1 MSLTVII
8 ADDYELIRKGILS
21 VLQDEPDLSVMGEC
35 STGEELLELVSSCC
49 PGVAIVDV
57 AIRKLDIFAITKRIK
72 ALSPST
78 RVIVLSGHADQKYL
92 RLLLDAGIAGYV
104 LRTGPASDLV
114 EAVRCGTP
122 AKAYISPAV
131 AALVGNTRET
141 GLRADSSA
149 ASRENWLSPR
159 QSEVLKLIAEGHS
172 SKEIAA
178 KLDIGESTV
187 KSHRKSIMERLEIHD
202 KVGLTRYA
210 LRIGLIRAH

>member
-1 MSLTVII
+1 MSLTIII

-21 VLQDEPDLSVMGEC
+21 VLQDEPDLAVMGEC

-57 AIRKLDIFAITKRIK
+57 AIRKLDIFAITKRIR

-78 RVIVLSGHADQKYL
+78 RVIVLSGHSDQTYL
-92 RLLLDAGIAGYV
+92 RGLLDAGIAGYV

-114 EAVRCGTP
+114 EAVRRGTV

-131 AALVGNTRET
+131 AALVGNTQEPEFQ
-141 GLRADSSA
+141 ADSA
-149 ASRENWLSPR
+149 TSRATWLSPR

-172 SKEIAA
+172 SKEI
-178 KLDIGESTV
+178 
-187 KSHRKSIMERLEIHD
+187 
-202 KVGLTRYA
+202 
-210 LRIGLIRAH
+210 